1 MICEVDPMN
10 VHHAAEALPMASTSL
25 MFATIVGGRP
35 IPPSAGGT
43 SVR

>member
-1 MICEVDPMN
+1 MN
-10 VHHAAEALPMASTSL
+10 THHAAEALPIASVSQ
-25 MFATIVGGRP
+25 MCATAAGDRP